1 MSGKHF
7 DVIVVG
13 GGPAGST
20 AAWSLG
26 RKGLRIA
33 VVDKADFP
41 RDKVCAGWITPPVV
55 EALELDT
62 ADYGR
67 GRVFQPIDSMRT
79 SRLGDPDV
87 LTAYDRP
94 VSYGIR
100 RCEFDHYLLERSGA
114 TLVTGE
120 PVRDLTRTDGLW
132 RLGGAV
138 NAPMLV
144 GAGGHFCPVARHIGN
159 RVGADER
166 IVAAHEVEFE
176 MSADQAAGCGVR
188 GETPEL
194 FFCRDL
200 KGYGWVFRKG
210 RVLNVGLGREDN
222 HNLARHVEDFTRYL
236 KGAGKVPQDM
246 PDNFRGHAYILYG
259 HTNRHILDHG
269 VVLVGDAAGLA
280 YAQSGE
286 GIRPAVESALLAAEV
301 IAQAAGDYRRG
312 ALDAYRQA
320 LNDRFGPP
328 VGDAARWVP
337 EKVRQFLAGKLLGNP
352 SFARRVVLDRWFFHA
367 HQAALTPAA

>member
-1 MSGKHF
+1 MSSKRF

-20 AAWSLG
+20 TAWSLG
-26 RKGLRIA
+26 RRGLRVA

-41 RDKVCAGWITPPVV
+41 RDKVCAGWITPAVV

-62 ADYGR
+62 TDYAR
-67 GRVFQPIDSMRT
+67 SRVFQPIDAMRT

-87 LTAYDRP
+87 RTAYHRP

-114 TLVTGE
+114 TLVTGQ
-120 PVRDLTRTDGLW
+120 PMRAFTRADGLW
-132 RLGGAV
+132 HLDGGIS
-138 NAPMLV
+138 APMLV

-176 MSADQAAGCGVR
+176 MSGEQAARCSVR
-188 GETPEL
+188 GDTPEL

-210 RVLNVGLGREDN
+210 NVLNVGLGREDN
-222 HNLARHVEDFTRYL
+222 RHLAHHVGELTRYL
-236 KGAGKVPQDM
+236 KGAGKVPHDM
-246 PDNFRGHAYILYG
+246 PDSFHGHAYILYG

-286 GIRPAVESALLAAEV
+286 GIRPAVESALLAADV
-301 IAQAAGDYRRG
+301 IVSAAGDYSRA

-320 LNDRFGPP
+320 LNERFGPP

-337 EKVRQFLAGKLLGNP
+337 ERVRQFLAGRLLGSP
-352 SFARRVVLDRWFFHA
+352 SFARHVVLDRWFFHT
-367 HQAALTPAA
+367 HQPALTASA